1 MREASII
8 RKTQETDIQLTLLI
22 DGMGKS
28 DIETGVGFFDHMLTL
43 FSKHGFMD
51 LTIQAV
57 GDIVVDAHHTIE
69 DVGIVLGQAFTKALG
84 DKKGIKRYGSCILPM
99 EETLVLAA
107 VDLSGRPYSVVD
119 ASFTVPNLG
128 TMETEMVEEFFR
140 AFCLHGGIN
149 LHLKVLAG
157 KNNHHIA
164 EALFKAAGK
173 ALDEAIQIDPR
184 VQGVLSTKGMLEL

>member
-140 AFCLHGGIN
+140 ALCLHGGIN